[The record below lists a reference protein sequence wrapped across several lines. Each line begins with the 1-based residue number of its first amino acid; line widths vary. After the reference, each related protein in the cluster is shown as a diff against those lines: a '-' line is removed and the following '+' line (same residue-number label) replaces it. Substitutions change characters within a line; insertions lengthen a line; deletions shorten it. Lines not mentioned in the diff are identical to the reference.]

1 MLEFLFGGWGYMQ
14 GIRRFSEVR
23 QTVAGAVQV
32 IGEAEIRIP
41 ELEATRDR
49 LQLVC
54 QAMWELLRD
63 KHGLTDEGL
72 VERVREIDLRD
83 GQLDGKVTPTEVA
96 RCSSCRR
103 VVNRRH
109 RICIYCGAHNSHS
122 AAFETI

>member
-1 MLEFLFGGWGYMQ
+1 MLDLLFGGWGYTQ
-14 GIRRFSEVR
+14 GLKRFSEVR
-23 QTVAGAVQV
+23 KTVAGAVQE
-32 IGEAEIRIP
+32 ISEAEARIQ
-41 ELEATRDR
+41 ELETTRDR
-49 LQLVC
+49 LQLIC
-54 QAMWELLRD
+54 QAMWELLRGP
-63 KHGLTDEGL
+63 HGLTDEQL

-96 RCSSCRR
+96 RCSSCQR